1 MVKGREAADLFEA
14 ALMKVTGTKEAD
26 GSTGA
31 TICAKLLSSASSG
44 IDEDHTEARIE
55 KYEAATHSPSKSL
68 AFSRAPFS

>member
-1 MVKGREAADLFEA
+1 
-14 ALMKVTGTKEAD
+14 MKVTGTKEAD

-31 TICAKLLSSASSG
+31 IICAKLLSSASSG

-68 AFSRAPFS
+68 AFS